1 VLKFIIFRF
10 RLFTPPLGNFHNVS
24 SAALGGRLTGDSRGT
39 LVRAR
44 VAKATQ
50 VVGEGGRQEEPLAA
64 PIVEI
69 PVTCYQVNG
78 SSSWSILWIA
88 ISKMSSPSVV

>member
-1 VLKFIIFRF
+1 MTV
-10 RLFTPPLGNFHNVS
+10 
-24 SAALGGRLTGDSRGT
+24 
-39 LVRAR
+39 VRAR

-50 VVGEGGRQEEPLAA
+50 LVADGGRQEAPLAA

-69 PVTCYQVNG
+69 LVTCYQVNG

-88 ISKMSSPSVV
+88 NKK